1 MDYFNEIEAH
11 FAAKRGTPFV
21 LNAKDFALMKEWH
34 EAGVP
39 LPVVIEAIDSVFE
52 KAAERNKVVNS
63 IHYCK
68 HAVKELWAERRELTV
83 GEESST
89 PEASPN
95 ETLDALAAQLE
106 ANDRARPFANR
117 VRELA
122 SEKSVPRIEEKLI
135 ELERELIDDILASLT
150 EEERTAIRTSV
161 ALPAGVDEK
170 TRART
175 EEANLRRVVR
185 ERFELPRLTLFR

>member
-1 MDYFNEIEAH
+1 MDYFNEIEAY

-95 ETLDALAAQLE
+95 ETLDALAALLE
-106 ANDRARPFANR
+106 ANERARPFADR
-117 VRELA
+117 VRGLA

-135 ELERELIDDILASLT
+135 ELEREVIDAILETLT
-150 EEERTAIRTSV
+150 DEERIAIRTSIV
-161 ALPAGVDEK
+161 LPAGVDEK

-175 EEANLRRVVR
+175 EEANLRRAIR
-185 ERFELPRLTLFR
+185 ERFGLPRLTLF

>member
-1 MDYFNEIEAH
+1 MDYFTEIESH
-11 FAAKRGTPFV
+11 FAEKRGTPFI
-21 LNAKDFALMKEWH
+21 LNAKDWALMKEWH

-83 GEESST
+83 GEESET
-89 PEASPN
+89 PEAAPG
-95 ETLDALAAQLE
+95 EALEALAAQLP
-106 ANDRARPFANR
+106 APFADR
-117 VRELA
+117 VRALG
-122 SEKSVPRIEEKLI
+122 SEKSVPKIEGKLI
-135 ELERELIDDILASLT
+135 EIERELIDALLASLAP
-150 EEERTAIRTSV
+150 EERDAIRNSI

-175 EEANLRRVVR
+175 EEANLRRAIR
-185 ERFELPRLTLFR
+185 ERFDLPRLTLFR